1 MRIRTFE
8 GLGLGESKD
17 VLVAKCRAWVVN
29 VPFKKDY
36 EKFPAEVWKAIGS
49 HVGGRAKGCGQVSQ
63 GEQPVNSGG

>member
-8 GLGLGESKD
+8 GLGLGEPKD

-36 EKFPAEVWKAIGS
+36 EEFRAEVRKAIGR
-49 HVGGRAKGCGQVSQ
+49 HVRGRAKGCGQVRQ
-63 GEQPVNSGG
+63 GEQHVNRGG